1 MVRIIKE
8 PPLKLVLV
16 VPFILQIFAAVGLTG
31 YLSLRNGQKAIDNL
45 AEQLRSDITAR
56 IQQKLETY
64 LKTPHQINQ
73 TNVEFYRQ
81 GALNLQNVDNLKRH
95 FWIQGLFSPD
105 IGTIAVA
112 TEDGKFIGANRAQN
126 YIAIADGSQKDGR
139 LQRYTADA
147 NGKETQLILE
157 KNNYDPRQRAWYQQA
172 ASSGNPT
179 WTPIDR
185 SASSNR
191 LDLSAV
197 YPIYDSKKTLQGVF
211 LVDISLSQISQFLQ
225 HLYVSPRGQ
234 AFILEPNGDLVA
246 SSAIKKPFQASEDR
260 PKRVNALE
268 SNDTLIGA
276 VAQQLQQE
284 FGQLNRVPDSQKL
297 TVRWKDR
304 DIFVEA
310 TPFRDRFGLN
320 WLIVVTIPE
329 ADLMGQVRTNTH
341 TTIILCMVALLMAT
355 IFGLIANHWVTRPIW
370 ELSQASQKI
379 ARDTRNPRL
388 RQNIKEIGRSSN
400 IHELVVLAES
410 FNQMAV
416 QLNTS
421 FSDLENNNFELEQ
434 RVAERTASLT
444 EAEAEMRA
452 VFTAMKELVFIKDAN
467 GRYLKVA
474 STDPRFVYKT
484 DKLVGKTEHEVFPD
498 NPELA
503 DRFVRYIREAL
514 DTKQSVM
521 AEYQIKSQGKDIWF
535 LATISP
541 ILEGRPKEYPPAVI
555 WVARDITDRKLAEA
569 KLQEQEEFM
578 RLIVEHIPQQVFWKD
593 ANLVFKWCNRNW
605 AESAQLSSP
614 EEAIGKTDYDLL
626 ADRKVAKEFRQAD
639 RKVIE
644 TGIPQLHV
652 EAIKQKPGKDGQK
665 IWLDIN
671 KIPVRDAR
679 GNVIGILGVL
689 EDITARK
696 VAEEKSE
703 NLLLN
708 ILPKPIA
715 ERLKQNPN
723 PDPQR
728 GIAIA
733 EQFDATTIL
742 FADIVGFTPLSSR
755 LPATELVNL
764 LDRIFS
770 AFDRLAERHQVE
782 KIKTIGD
789 AYMAVS
795 GVPVPCKNHAEA
807 IANMALDMQQT
818 IACFQPDLVQPIDI
832 RIGIHSGPVVAGV
845 IGFKKFSY
853 DLWGD
858 TVNVASRMES
868 SGEPGKIQVTE
879 ATYEYLKDRFLLE
892 ERGAIEVK
900 GKGKMKTY
908 WLIGVKKPTERI
920 FKAEGRGASPV
931 LGSQSSLGVS
941 PANNAVLGSPQE
953 EQFFKTSEGTGVS
966 PQVEELAWQKE
977 QGEAGSN

>member
-1 MVRIIKE
+1 MSIFSRPIVRILKE

-31 YLSLRNGQKAIDNL
+31 YLSLKNGQKAIDNL

-73 TNVEFYRQ
+73 TNAEFYRQ
-81 GALNLQNVDNLKRH
+81 GALDLQNVGRLQRH

-112 TEDGKFIGANRAQN
+112 TEDGTFIGANRAQN
-126 YIAIADGSQKDGR
+126 YIAIADETTTGKS
-139 LQRYTADA
+139 LQRYEADA
-147 NGKETQLILE
+147 NGNQTQLILE

-172 ASSGNPT
+172 VKSEQPT

-197 YPIYDSKKTLQGVF
+197 YPVYDSKQILQGVF
-211 LVDISLSQISQFLQ
+211 LVDISLSQIANFLQ
-225 HLYVSPRGQ
+225 HLYISPRGQ

-246 SSAIKKPFQASEDR
+246 SSALKKPFQASDDR
-260 PKRVNALE
+260 LERVNALE
-268 SNDTLIGA
+268 SQETLIGA
-276 VAQQLQQE
+276 VARQLQQE
-284 FGQLNRVPDSQKL
+284 FGSLNRIADSQKL
-297 TVRWKDR
+297 TARWNDR
-304 DIFVEA
+304 DIFVQV

-329 ADLMGQVRTNTH
+329 SDLMGQIRANTR
-341 TTIILCMVALLMAT
+341 TTIILCTVALLVAT

-370 ELSQASQKI
+370 QLSQASQKI
-379 ARDTRNPRL
+379 ARGTRNPLL

-400 IHELVVLAES
+400 IHELVVLSES

-416 QLNTS
+416 QLNNS
-421 FSDLENNNFELEQ
+421 FSELAKNNAELEK

-452 VFTAMKELVFIKDAN
+452 VFTAMKEFVFIKDAN

-484 DKLVGKTEHEVFPD
+484 DKLVGKTEHEVFPN

-514 DTKQSVM
+514 ETHQSVT
-521 AEYQIKSQGKDIWF
+521 AEYQIQSQGQEIWF
-535 LATISP
+535 SATISP
-541 ILEGRPKEYPPAVI
+541 ILEGRPPGYPPAVI

-605 AESAQLSSP
+605 AEAAQLSSP

-626 ADRKVAKEFRQAD
+626 ADRQVAEEFRAAD
-639 RKVIE
+639 RQIIE

-652 EAIKQKPGKDGQK
+652 EAIKQKPGKDGQRV
-665 IWLDIN
+665 WLDIN

-703 NLLLN
+703 RLLLN
-708 ILPKPIA
+708 ILPEPIA
-715 ERLKQNPN
+715 KRLKQNPN

-733 EQFDATTIL
+733 EQFEATTIL

-795 GVPVPCKNHAEA
+795 GVPVLCKDHAEA

-818 IACFQPDLVQPIDI
+818 IACFQPDLVEPIDI

-868 SGEPGKIQVTE
+868 SGEPGKIQVTA

-900 GKGKMKTY
+900 GKGQMKTY
-908 WLIGVKKPTERI
+908 WLIGVKKPTERF
-920 FKAEGRGASPV
+920 FKAEGRR
-931 LGSQSSLGVS
+931 
-941 PANNAVLGSPQE
+941 
-953 EQFFKTSEGTGVS
+953 
-966 PQVEELAWQKE
+966 
-977 QGEAGSN
+977 